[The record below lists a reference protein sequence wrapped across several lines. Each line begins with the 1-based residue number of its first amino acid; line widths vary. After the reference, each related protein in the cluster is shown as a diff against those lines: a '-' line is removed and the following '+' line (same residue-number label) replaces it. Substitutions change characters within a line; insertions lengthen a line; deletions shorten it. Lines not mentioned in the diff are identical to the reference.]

1 MGSETENWC
10 KRFFWEEDW
19 NHILSIP
26 IKFGMDDILAWHFDS
41 KGVFS
46 VKSAYRILDDDRARN
61 ASWQKGEGSTIVGRA
76 VNANFR
82 WKNLWRLNCPL
93 KVKHFFWRFTLN
105 SLPVRRNINIRGME
119 IDTRCPVCLRLD
131 EDGGHCFLKCKYA
144 KQCWRALGLEEE
156 REMLCKCSSSMQVSE
171 NIMSMQESKR
181 ILIIGLLWSWWDAR
195 NKVNAGEE
203 RRSIDEIIYRA
214 QLVTQNVQE
223 LPTNAKSINAR
234 ERDQRWVPP
243 GHDVW
248 KINVDAAFSEK
259 DLGGAWGFVV
269 RDHHSRAVLAGAG
282 RIAVVSDALC
292 AEAHACIE
300 ALMVAANQGMQHVM
314 VETDSQILV
323 KALQTDEFDRA
334 RGVCY
339 SEKRSS

>member
-19 NHILSIP
+19 NRILSIP
-26 IKFGMDDILAWHFDS
+26 IKSGMDDILAWHFDS

-61 ASWQKGEGSTIVGRA
+61 ASWQKGEGSTTVGRA

-82 WKNLWRLNCPL
+82 WQNLWRLNSPP

-171 NIMSMQESKR
+171 NIM
-181 ILIIGLLWSWWDAR
+181 
-195 NKVNAGEE
+195 
-203 RRSIDEIIYRA
+203 
-214 QLVTQNVQE
+214 
-223 LPTNAKSINAR
+223 
-234 ERDQRWVPP
+234 
-243 GHDVW
+243 H
-248 KINVDAAFSEK
+248 
-259 DLGGAWGFVV
+259 
-269 RDHHSRAVLAGAG
+269 
-282 RIAVVSDALC
+282 
-292 AEAHACIE
+292 CIPW
-300 ALMVAANQGMQHVM
+300 
-314 VETDSQILV
+314 
-323 KALQTDEFDRA
+323 
-334 RGVCY
+334 
-339 SEKRSS
+339 

>member
-1 MGSETENWC
+1 MI
-10 KRFFWEEDW
+10 FW
-19 NHILSIP
+19 HGILTVR
-26 IKFGMDDILAWHFDS
+26 
-41 KGVFS
+41 GVFS
-46 VKSAYRILDDDRARN
+46 VKSAYHILDDDRVRN
-61 ASWQKGEGSTIVGRA
+61 ASWQKGEGSTTVGRA

-82 WKNLWRLNCPL
+82 WQNLRRLNSPP

-105 SLPVRRNINIRGME
+105 SLPVRRNINRRGME

-214 QLVTQNVQE
+214 RLVTQNVQE
-223 LPTNAKSINAR
+223 LPTNAESINA
-234 ERDQRWVPP
+234 
-243 GHDVW
+243 
-248 KINVDAAFSEK
+248 
-259 DLGGAWGFVV
+259 
-269 RDHHSRAVLAGAG
+269 
-282 RIAVVSDALC
+282 
-292 AEAHACIE
+292 
-300 ALMVAANQGMQHVM
+300 
-314 VETDSQILV
+314 
-323 KALQTDEFDRA
+323 
-334 RGVCY
+334 
-339 SEKRSS
+339 